1 MAEDAV
7 VWTEGNRKLYERKG
21 LRYPSDMTDAEWA
34 LIEPLIPPE
43 KRPGRHR
50 EVNIREVVNGIFYLL
65 STGCQW
71 RALPK
76 DLPPRSTVHDY
87 FKLWEWDGTLER
99 LHFTLFVQVREL
111 AGKEARP
118 TAAIIDSQSVKS
130 AERGGADI
138 DPIGYDAGK
147 KVKGIKRHILVD
159 TLGMMLMG
167 QIQSASVQDRDGAL
181 PVLAEARRL
190 FPFIQKIFADG
201 GYQGEATATA
211 VALIGHWEL
220 EIVKRSDIAKGFI
233 VLPKRWIVE
242 RTFGWL
248 GRCRRLSKHF
258 ENLTRSALAFL
269 RLAMIRLMMRRIARL
284 QLQQ

>member
-1 MAEDAV
+1 
-7 VWTEGNRKLYERKG
+7 VWTDENRKDYERKG

-34 LIEPLIPPE
+34 LIAPLIPPE
-43 KRPGRHR
+43 KRHGRRR
-50 EVNIREVVNGIFYLL
+50 EVVMREVVNAIFYVL

-71 RALPK
+71 RFLPK

-87 FKLWEWDGTLER
+87 FKLWEWDGTLDR
-99 LHFTLFVQVREL
+99 IHFTLFVQVREL
-111 AGKEARP
+111 AGKEASP
-118 TAAIIDSQSVKS
+118 TAAIIDSQSVRS

-147 KVKGIKRHILVD
+147 KVKGVKRHIVVD

-190 FPFIQKIFADG
+190 FPFIQRIFADG
-201 GYQGEATATA
+201 GYQGEATAAA

-220 EIVKRSDIAKGFI
+220 EIVKRSDTAKGFI

>member
-1 MAEDAV
+1 
-7 VWTEGNRKLYERKG
+7 VWTDDNRKDYERKG

-34 LIEPLIPPE
+34 LIAPLIPPE
-43 KRPGRHR
+43 KRHGRRR
-50 EVNIREVVNGIFYLL
+50 EVVIREVVNAIFYVL

-71 RALPK
+71 RFLPK

-99 LHFTLFVQVREL
+99 IHFTLFVQVREL
-111 AGKEARP
+111 AGKEASP

-130 AERGGADI
+130 AERGGAEI

-159 TLGMMLMG
+159 TLGMMLIG

-190 FPFIQKIFADG
+190 FPFIDKIFADG
-201 GYQGEATATA
+201 GYQGEATA
-211 VALIGHWEL
+211 VARIGHWEL
-220 EIVKRSDIAKGFI
+220 EIVKRSDTAKGFI
-233 VLPKRWIVE
+233 VLPKRWIIE

>member
-1 MAEDAV
+1 
-7 VWTEGNRKLYERKG
+7 VWTDENRKNYERKG

-34 LIEPLIPPE
+34 LIAPLIPPE
-43 KRPGRHR
+43 KRHGRRR
-50 EVNIREVVNGIFYLL
+50 EVVIREVVNAIFYVL

-71 RALPK
+71 RFLPK

-99 LHFTLFVQVREL
+99 IHFTLFVQVREL
-111 AGKEARP
+111 AGKEASP

-130 AERGGADI
+130 AERGGAEI

-147 KVKGIKRHILVD
+147 KVKGVKRHIVVD
-159 TLGMMLMG
+159 TLGLMLIG
-167 QIQSASVQDRDGAL
+167 QIQSASVQDRDGAP

-211 VALIGHWEL
+211 VARIGHWEL
-220 EIVKRSDIAKGFI
+220 EIVKRSDTAKGFI

>member
-1 MAEDAV
+1 M
-7 VWTEGNRKLYERKG
+7 WTDENRKNYERKG

-34 LIEPLIPPE
+34 LIAPLIPPE
-43 KRPGRHR
+43 KRHGRRR
-50 EVNIREVVNGIFYLL
+50 EVVIREVVNAIFYVL

-71 RALPK
+71 RFLPK

-99 LHFTLFVQVREL
+99 IHFTLFVQVREL
-111 AGKEARP
+111 AGKEASP

-130 AERGGADI
+130 AERGGAEI

-159 TLGMMLMG
+159 TLGMMLIG

-190 FPFIQKIFADG
+190 FPFIDKIFADG
-201 GYQGEATATA
+201 GYQGEATA
-211 VALIGHWEL
+211 VARIGHWEL
-220 EIVKRSDIAKGFI
+220 EIVKRSDTAKGFI
-233 VLPKRWIVE
+233 VLPKRWIIE